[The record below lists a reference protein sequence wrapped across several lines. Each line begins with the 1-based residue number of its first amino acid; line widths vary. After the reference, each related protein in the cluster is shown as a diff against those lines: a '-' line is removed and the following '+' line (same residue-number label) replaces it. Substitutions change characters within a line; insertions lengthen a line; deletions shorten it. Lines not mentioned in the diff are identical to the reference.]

1 MQTTVL
7 ALTVA
12 VLSVPCSTVPAQA
25 TEPNQARL
33 DRYFSPP
40 SKYAGIL
47 GDFASPLKFYD
58 GRPVRTAKD
67 WPARRREILDR
78 WHGIMGL
85 WPPLLKKPRLATV
98 KKERRENFTQRR
110 VRVEVADGLLVP
122 AILLVPDGK
131 GPFPAV
137 VVTYYDAETGAGL
150 RTKLRDFGYQLTKR
164 GFVTLS
170 IGGFQPRR
178 QRKEEARIQRLSFE
192 AYGLANCHTA
202 LANLPIVDAKRIGVV
217 GHSYGGKKA
226 MFASCLYDR
235 FACAVWSDG
244 GIVFDEKR
252 ANVNYW
258 EPWYLGYEPGKK
270 QRREGIPSAKN
281 PRTGA
286 YKTLIEQGREL
297 HELHALM
304 APRPF
309 LVSGGAEDRPHRW
322 IALNH
327 ANAVNKLLGYKNR
340 VALTSRKGHSPTKE
354 SNDQVYAFFERFLK
368 PAGKRSVG
376 ESRDSP
382 GQKNGRHAPH

>member
-1 MQTTVL
+1 MRWRVFI
-7 ALTVA
+7 LTA
-12 VLSVPCSTVPAQA
+12 ILTFDCATSSAQPGKSA
-25 TEPNQARL
+25 KTGL
-33 DRYFSPP
+33 DGCFSPP
-40 SKYAGIL
+40 AKYAGQL
-47 GDFASPLKFYD
+47 GDFTSPLRFYD
-58 GRPVRTAKD
+58 GRPVRTARD
-67 WPARRREILDR
+67 WPARRKEILDR
-78 WHGIMGL
+78 WHKIMGP
-85 WPPLLKKPRLATV
+85 WPALLKKPNLVTV
-98 KKERRENFTQRR
+98 KKERRENFTQQH

-131 GPFPAV
+131 GPFPAA
-137 VVTYYDAETGAGL
+137 VVTYYDAKTGAGL
-150 RTKLRDFGYQLTKR
+150 GKELRDFGYQLTRR

-178 QRKEEARIQRLSFE
+178 KRPEEARIQRLSFE

-202 LANLPIVDAKRIGVV
+202 LARLPNVDAKRIGVV

-226 MFASCLYDR
+226 MFASCLYDE

-286 YKTLIEQGREL
+286 YKTLVEQGRDL

-309 LVSGGAEDRPHRW
+309 LVSGGSEDRPERW
-322 IALNH
+322 VALNH
-327 ANAVNKLLGYKNR
+327 AIAVNKLLGYKNR
-340 VALTSRKGHSPTKE
+340 VAMTNRKRHSPTKE
-354 SNDQVYAFFERFLK
+354 SNGQIYAFFERFLK
-368 PAGKRSVG
+368 PAAKRSVR
-376 ESRDSP
+376 ESAR
-382 GQKNGRHAPH
+382 K